1 MTEEVSKATSI
12 TLGLVRELNDRLDI
26 EPTCGVSRRRL
37 GNYLKRLWNN
47 NSKQSAQH
55 RLPATDGP
63 DRECAD
69 KLREHRQRQVCV
81 SSILNST
88 FGKLSE
94 CDADLWGHRA
104 YLMLIG
110 LVYERLAADEDE
122 MPTDE
127 LVALAKIIAEN
138 RRVELGLRK
147 VGEEKGAD
155 KTSRDPG
162 DRLPDN
168 FGNIVRQVYG
178 TNFHAPDDSLPAED
192 GGNGSRDKNG
202 GVGG

>member
-1 MTEEVSKATSI
+1 MTSI
-12 TLGLVRELNDRLDI
+12 TPGLVRALSDRLDI
-26 EPTCGVSRRRL
+26 ESACGVSRRRL
-37 GNYLKRLWNN
+37 GNYLKRLWNH
-47 NSKQSAQH
+47 NSRQPAQD
-55 RLPATDGP
+55 RLPATNAS
-63 DRECAD
+63 DRAWPD

-81 SSILNST
+81 ASILDST

-110 LVYERLAADEDE
+110 LVYERLAADEDD

-138 RRVELGLRK
+138 RRVELSLRK
-147 VGEEKGAD
+147 VGEDTGAA
-155 KTSRDPG
+155 KTCG
-162 DRLPDN
+162 GRLPDS
-168 FGNIVRQVYG
+168 FGDIVRQVYG
-178 TNFHAPDDSLPAED
+178 TNFHAPDDSSPAEN
-192 GGNGSRDKNG
+192 GGNGSIDKTG